1 MQARCTNEPS
11 GVQSQTGVPH
21 VFGTFQE
28 AFHKQ
33 RKGKGHEASDL
44 GRLLDMY
51 ERWAQRLF
59 PHCDFDTFISRV
71 ASLHGKPGGKA
82 AQGAT
87 LKVRTNA
94 MKNVRGMVSSQADYH
109 SCC

>member
-1 MQARCTNEPS
+1 MRLWCAKMQARCTNEPS

-59 PHCDFDTFISRV
+59 PHCDWR
-71 ASLHGKPGGKA
+71 
-82 AQGAT
+82 Q
-87 LKVRTNA
+87 
-94 MKNVRGMVSSQADYH
+94 SSAGRNT
-109 SCC
+109 

>member
-1 MQARCTNEPS
+1 M
-11 GVQSQTGVPH
+11 QSQAGIPH

-33 RKGKGHEASDL
+33 RKGKGHETGDL

-51 ERWAQRLF
+51 ERWHLRLF
-59 PHCDFDTFISRV
+59 PHCDFDTFLQRV
-71 ASLHGKPGGKA
+71 ANLHGKPGGKA

-87 LKVRTNA
+87 LKVRWFRCHPFQSMYMHIA
-94 MKNVRGMVSSQADYH
+94 GFPML
-109 SCC
+109 